1 MFKCCIVIS
10 GFEKAVKKLVRET
23 LKQNDILTNIMDKLV
38 LMDGKLNN
46 VSLPAVLQ
54 EAAAANPTS
63 IMLPLQEVEDIKLL
77 EQELLD
83 KENYYALVIEIKVN
97 MII

>member
-1 MFKCCIVIS
+1 M
-10 GFEKAVKKLVRET
+10 
-23 LKQNDILTNIMDKLV
+23 KQNDILTNIMDKLV

-46 VSLPAVLQ
+46 VGLPAVLQ

-83 KENYYALVIEIKVN
+83 KENYP
-97 MII
+97 

>member
-1 MFKCCIVIS
+1 M
-10 GFEKAVKKLVRET
+10 ET

-46 VSLPAVLQ
+46 VGLPAVLQ
-54 EAAAANPTS
+54 EAAAANPNS